1 MPYRVLLVDDERLA
15 RARLRDML
23 AEFSEINVV
32 AEAGSVAEALAAVE
46 KHHPEIIFLDIQM
59 PGQSGFDFLEEVK
72 RRLQIIFV
80 TAYDQFAVKA
90 FEVNGLDYLMKPVE
104 RKRLA
109 HAVQRI
115 LCPPVKYVNHWRMHE
130 EDYVYATSTFAARFI
145 QVKKIRYIKAAG
157 PYSEIVTA
165 DAGNWL
171 MPRGIAD
178 WQQRL
183 PSEKFARIHRS
194 AIVNLDFV
202 NRIERLPNYSGNV
215 FLRDS
220 KEPLWMS
227 RRCAIA
233 LKDRMK

>member
-32 AEAGSVAEALAAVE
+32 AEADSVAEALAAVE

-59 PGQSGFDFLEEVK
+59 PGQSGFDFLEQVK
-72 RRLQIIFV
+72 RRVQLIFV

-104 RKRLA
+104 RERLE
-109 HAVQRI
+109 HAVRRI
-115 LCPPVKYVNHWRMHE
+115 LGPPVKYVNHWRMHE
-130 EDYVYATSTFAARFI
+130 EDYVYVTSTFAARFI
-145 QVKKIRYIKAAG
+145 QVKKIRYIIAAG
-157 PYSEIVTA
+157 PYSEIVTT
-165 DAGNWL
+165 DVGNWL
-171 MPRGIAD
+171 MPRSIAD
-178 WQQRL
+178 WQRRL
-183 PSEKFARIHRS
+183 PSDKFVRIHRS

-202 NRIERLPNYSGNV
+202 DRIERLPNYSGNV

-220 KEPLWMS
+220 KEPLGMS